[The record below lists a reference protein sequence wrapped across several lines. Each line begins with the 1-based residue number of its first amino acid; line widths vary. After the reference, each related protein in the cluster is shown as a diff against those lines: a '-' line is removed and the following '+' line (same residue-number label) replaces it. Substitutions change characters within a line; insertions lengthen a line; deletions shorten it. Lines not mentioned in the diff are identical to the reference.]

1 MLKLLIIAGAMTL
14 GMATAASAETPCKG
28 AAPAPGAVLHGPV
41 LHVEDGGRLCV
52 ARGFDIESWVEVQ
65 LADAPP
71 ELARGPLMSAAFAKD
86 VDCKVGAD
94 GRAVCTV
101 EGQSVSELAQQP
113 SVQKAGMSWR

>member
-65 LADAPP
+65 LADAQPAAVFDVQHRP
-71 ELARGPLMSAAFAKD
+71 VQDRARRGGRALARGL
-86 VDCKVGAD
+86 GAR
-94 GRAVCTV
+94 GR
-101 EGQSVSELAQQP
+101 G
-113 SVQKAGMSWR
+113 